1 MGVRIPL
8 LAFHALDD
16 PVVCDEVLPY
26 EEVKVTPYV
35 ILCTTTMG
43 GHLGWFETG
52 GARWFVKP
60 VSLALP
66 FSGCLDQ

>member
-35 ILCTTTMG
+35 VLCTTSMG

-52 GARWFVKP
+52 GSRWFVKP
-60 VSLALP
+60 VSLALS